1 MVENMQNFVV
11 VILRTIVL
19 FFLTLFIVRII
30 GKSSLSKATPF
41 KFACYIVIAVI
52 AALISLGI
60 IPNITF
66 GFISLAVWFLFSI
79 ALDYLAM
86 KSKWVHDLINGIET
100 VLIKDGKVMEESL
113 KNVRYTGEE
122 LLRELRTKNAFSL
135 ADVEFAVME
144 ATGEVNV
151 LLKSDKK
158 PVTPHDLK
166 QKVAPNSEPQTVI
179 LDGNILDE
187 PLSTIGLNREWL
199 KVQLSNSGVSLDNV
213 FIGQVDSSGDLFI
226 DLFDDSIQV
235 QKPQVK
241 ELLYATISK
250 AQADLLGFSLETDN
264 LEAKQMYSENANKI
278 KKVMDRLEPY
288 LLR

>member
-1 MVENMQNFVV
+1 MQNFVV
-11 VILRTIVL
+11 VLLRTIIL

-30 GKSSLSKATPF
+30 GKNSLSKMTPF
-41 KFACYIVIAVI
+41 KFISYIVIAVI
-52 AALISLGI
+52 ASVISLGL
-60 IPNITF
+60 IPNIAF
-66 GFISLAVWFLFSI
+66 GFIALAVWFFFSI
-79 ALDYLAM
+79 ALDYIAM
-86 KSKWVHDLINGIET
+86 KSKWVHDFINGKET

-113 KNVRYTGEE
+113 KQVKFTGEE
-122 LLRELRTKNAFSL
+122 LLRELRTKNAFNL

-158 PVTPHDLK
+158 PITAHDMK
-166 QKVAPNSEPQTVI
+166 IKVAPATEPQTVI

-199 KVQLSNSGVSLDNV
+199 KIQLSNAGVSLDNV
-213 FIGQVDSSGDLFI
+213 FIGQVDSSGDLFL

-235 QKPQVK
+235 VQPQVK

-250 AQADLLGFSLETDN
+250 VQADLLSFSLETND
-264 LEAKQMYSENANKI
+264 LQVKQMYSENAGKI

>member
-1 MVENMQNFVV
+1 MQNFVV
-11 VILRTIVL
+11 VLLRTIAL
-19 FFLTLFIVRII
+19 FFLTLIIVRII
-30 GKSSLSKATPF
+30 GKSSLAKTTPF
-41 KFACYIVIAVI
+41 KFISYIVIAVM
-52 AALISLGI
+52 ATLISLGLI
-60 IPNITF
+60 QNIAF
-66 GFISLAVWFLFSI
+66 GFLALVVWFLFSI

-86 KSKWVHDLINGIET
+86 KSKWVHDFINGRET

-113 KNVRYTGEE
+113 KDVRYTGEE

-144 ATGEVNV
+144 ATGELNV

-158 PVTPHDLK
+158 PITAHDLK
-166 QKVAPNSEPQTVI
+166 QKTKPAAEPQTVI
-179 LDGNILDE
+179 LDGTILDE

-199 KVQLSNSGVSLDNV
+199 KVQLSNAGVSIDNV
-213 FIGQVDSSGDLFI
+213 FIGQVDSSGDLFV

-235 QKPQVK
+235 TQPQVK

-250 AQADLLGFSLETDN
+250 VQADLLSFSLETDN
-264 LEAKQMYSENANKI
+264 KEAKKMYSENANKM
-278 KKVMDRLEPY
+278 KKIMDKLEPY

>member
-1 MVENMQNFVV
+1 MQNFVV
-11 VILRTIVL
+11 VMLRTIVL

-41 KFACYIVIAVI
+41 KFVSYMVIAII
-52 AALISLGI
+52 ASLISIGL
-60 IPNITF
+60 IPKITF
-66 GFISLAVWFLFSI
+66 GFIALAIWLLFSI

-86 KSKWVHDLINGIET
+86 KSKWVHDFINRRET
-100 VLIKDGKVMEESL
+100 VVIKDGKVMEENL
-113 KNVRYTGEE
+113 KDLRYTGEE
-122 LLRELRTKNAFSL
+122 LLRELRTKNAFNL

-158 PVTPHDLK
+158 PITAHDLN
-166 QKVAPNSEPQTVI
+166 QKVAPTSEPQTVI
-179 LDGNILDE
+179 LDGTILDE

-199 KVQLSNSGVSLDNV
+199 KVQLSNAGVSIDNV
-213 FIGQVDSSGDLFI
+213 FIGQVDSSGDLFT

-235 QKPQVK
+235 PQPQVK

-250 AQADLLGFSLETDN
+250 VQADLLSFSLETN
-264 LEAKQMYSENANKI
+264 NPEAKEMYSEDAKKI
-278 KKVMDRLEPY
+278 KKVMDKLEPY

>member
-11 VILRTIVL
+11 VILRTVVL

-41 KFACYIVIAVI
+41 KFISYIVIAII
-52 AALISLGI
+52 ATLISLGL

-79 ALDYLAM
+79 ALDYLSM
-86 KSKWVHDLINGIET
+86 KSKWVHDFINGRET

-113 KNVRYTGEE
+113 KEVRYTAEE

-151 LLKSDKK
+151 LFKSDKK

-166 QKVAPNSEPQTVI
+166 QKVAPASEPQTVI
-179 LDGNILDE
+179 LDGTILDE
-187 PLSTIGLNREWL
+187 PLSTIGLNRDWL
-199 KVQLSNSGVSLDNV
+199 KVQLSTAGVSIDNV
-213 FIGQVDSSGDLFI
+213 FIGQVDSSSDLFI
-226 DLFDDSIQV
+226 DLFDDSIEV
-235 QKPQVK
+235 AKPQVK

-250 AQADLLGFSLETDN
+250 VQADLLGFSLETDN
-264 LEAKQMYSENANKI
+264 PEAKQMYSENANKM
-278 KKVMDRLEPY
+278 KKVMDKLEPY

>member
-1 MVENMQNFVV
+1 MQNFVV
-11 VILRTIVL
+11 VMLRTIVS

-41 KFACYIVIAVI
+41 KFVSYMIIAII
-52 AALISLGI
+52 ASLISVGL

-66 GFISLAVWFLFSI
+66 GFIALAVWLLFSI

-86 KSKWVHDLINGIET
+86 KSKWVHDFINGRET
-100 VLIKDGKVMEESL
+100 VVIKDGKVMEESL
-113 KNVRYTGEE
+113 KDLRYTGEE

-158 PVTPHDLK
+158 PITAHDLK
-166 QKVAPNSEPQTVI
+166 QKVALASEPQTVI
-179 LDGNILDE
+179 LDGTILDE

-199 KVQLSNSGVSLDNV
+199 KVQLSNADVSIDNV
-213 FIGQVDSSGDLFI
+213 FIGQVDSSGDLFT

-235 QKPQVK
+235 PQPQVK

-250 AQADLLGFSLETDN
+250 VQADLLSFSLETN
-264 LEAKQMYSENANKI
+264 NPEAKEMYSEDAKKI
-278 KKVMDRLEPY
+278 KKVMDKLEPY

>member
-1 MVENMQNFVV
+1 MQNFVV
-11 VILRTIVL
+11 VMFRTIIL

-41 KFACYIVIAVI
+41 KFISYMVIAIIVS
-52 AALISLGI
+52 LISVGL

-66 GFISLAVWFLFSI
+66 GFIALAVWLLFSI

-86 KSKWVHDLINGIET
+86 KSKWVHDFINGRET
-100 VLIKDGKVMEESL
+100 VVIKDGKVMEESL
-113 KNVRYTGEE
+113 KDLRYTGEE

-158 PVTPHDLK
+158 PITAHDLN
-166 QKVAPNSEPQTVI
+166 QKVAPTSEPQTVI
-179 LDGNILDE
+179 LDGTILDE

-199 KVQLSNSGVSLDNV
+199 KVQLSNAGVSIDNV
-213 FIGQVDSSGDLFI
+213 FIGQVDSSGDLFT

-235 QKPQVK
+235 TQPQVK

-250 AQADLLGFSLETDN
+250 VQADLLSFSLETN
-264 LEAKQMYSENANKI
+264 NPEAKEMYSEDAKKI
-278 KKVMDRLEPY
+278 KKVMDKLEPY

>member
-1 MVENMQNFVV
+1 MQNFVV
-11 VILRTIVL
+11 VLLRSIVL
-19 FFLTLFIVRII
+19 FFLTLFMVRII

-41 KFACYIVIAVI
+41 KFISYIVIAVF
-52 AALISLGI
+52 ASLISLGL

-66 GFISLAVWFLFSI
+66 GFIALAVWFLFSI
-79 ALDYLAM
+79 AVDYLAM
-86 KSKWVHDLINGIET
+86 KSKWVHDLINGKET

-113 KNVRYTGEE
+113 KDVRYTGEE

-144 ATGEVNV
+144 ATGEINV

-158 PVTPHDLK
+158 PITAHDLN
-166 QKVAPNSEPQTVI
+166 QKVAPASEPQTVI
-179 LDGNILDE
+179 LDGTVLDE

-199 KVQLSNSGVSLDNV
+199 KVQLSNAGVSIDNV

-235 QKPQVK
+235 PKPQVK

-250 AQADLLGFSLETDN
+250 VQADLFSFSLETNN
-264 LEAKQMYSENANKI
+264 LEAKKMYSDNANKM
-278 KKVMDRLEPY
+278 KKVMDKLEPY